1 MQNQIEKYKI
11 LETIQDGSFGPVFK
25 ACHNIT
31 NEIVTLKSNQI
42 FLTFDENYDFVNIH
56 KFEVYII

>member
-11 LETIQDGSFGPVFK
+11 LETIQVGSFGPVFK

-31 NEIVTLKSNQI
+31 NEIVTLKSNEI
-42 FLTFDENYDFVNIH
+42 FLTFDENYDFVNI
-56 KFEVYII
+56 YIYINI